1 MSAFLTDLISVAP
14 SVGQGYYCFAGAD
27 GEPDG
32 FVQIIPWANGRMT
45 IYRLW
50 TRRPGEGKG
59 AKMLRAL
66 CELADRHGVELELKP
81 LPFGRKP
88 YPMSRDQLL
97 VWYERH
103 GFRGNRRKM
112 LRIPKACG
120 DFQLTA

>member
-1 MSAFLTDLISVAP
+1 MDDFIADLISVAP
-14 SVGQGYYCFAGAD
+14 ATGQGYYAFVGTD
-27 GEPDG
+27 GEADG
-32 FVQIIPWANGRMT
+32 FVQIIPWVNRRVT

-50 TRRPGEGKG
+50 TRRPGQGNG

-66 CELADRHGVELELKP
+66 CDVADRHGVELELKP

-97 VWYERH
+97 SWYERH

-112 LRIPKACG
+112 IRLPQSAQKVG
-120 DFQLTA
+120 